1 MFRKSWN
8 NDDALIS
15 DNAAFANPETTIKVN
30 SRFGP
35 TLNELQGQNQTRLT
49 PIKPMSRR

>member
-8 NDDALIS
+8 NDAALIS
-15 DNAAFANPETTIKVN
+15 DNAAFANPEATIKVN

-35 TLNELQGQNQTRLT
+35 TLNELQGRS
-49 PIKPMSRR
+49 KHG